1 MTISLAGR
9 CARTGAVGGI
19 ISSSSPAVASRC
31 LWVCAQGVVLSQNV
45 TDPVL
50 GVLGT
55 KLLEQGY
62 GAPGVLAQLTTARAH
77 QEWRQIAVLDGAG
90 HSAVHTGEKGLG
102 LVSTAQGRDCVAA
115 GNMLADEAVVGA
127 MVKGFEAAP
136 QDFISDRLLTALMAG
151 IEAGGEAGPLH
162 SAGMAVHEHDAWPC
176 VDLRIDWTD
185 ASPLTELQSLW
196 QRYRPQM
203 KDYVTRAKDPTQAPS
218 YGVPGDP

>member
-31 LWVCAQGVVLSQNV
+31 LWVGAQGVVLSQNV

-50 GVLGT
+50 GVLGL

-62 GAPGVLAQLTTARAH
+62 GAPGVLAQLATARAH
-77 QEWRQIAVLDGAG
+77 TEWRQIAVLDGGG
-90 HSAVHTGEKGLG
+90 HSAVRTGEKGLG
-102 LVSTAQGRDCVAA
+102 IVATAQGRDCVAA
-115 GNMLADEAVVGA
+115 GNMLADKAVVDA
-127 MVKGFEAAP
+127 MVKGFEVAP
-136 QDFISDRLLTALMAG
+136 QGFIADRLLAALQAC
-151 IEAGGEAGPLH
+151 IDAGGEAGPVH
-162 SAGMAVHEHDAWPC
+162 SAGMTVHEHDVWPC
-176 VDLRIDWTD
+176 VDLRVDWTD
-185 ASPLTELQSLW
+185 ALPLAELQSLW
-196 QRYRPQM
+196 RLYQPQM

>member
-19 ISSSSPAVASRC
+19 ISSSSLAVASRC
-31 LWVCAQGVVLSQNV
+31 LWVSTQGVVLSQNV

-50 GVLGT
+50 GVLGS

-62 GAPGVLAQLTTARAH
+62 DAPGVLATLTAARAH
-77 QEWRQIAVLDGAG
+77 PQWRQIAVLDGGG
-90 HSAVHTGEKGLG
+90 HSAVRTGEKGLG
-102 LVSTAQGRDCVAA
+102 IVSSAQGRDCVAA
-115 GNMLADEAVVGA
+115 GNMLADKAVVDA

-136 QDFISDRLLTALMAG
+136 KDFIADRLLAALKAG
-151 IEAGGEAGPLH
+151 IDAGGEAGPVH
-162 SAGMAVHEHDAWPC
+162 SAGMVVHEHDVWPC

-185 ASPLTELQSLW
+185 ASPLSELESLW
-196 QRYRPQM
+196 RRYQPQM

>member
-31 LWVCAQGVVLSQNV
+31 LWASAQGVVLSQNV

-50 GVLGT
+50 GVLGS

-62 GAPGVLAQLTTARAH
+62 GAPGVLTQLTTARSH
-77 QEWRQIAVLDGAG
+77 PEWRQIAVLDGGG
-90 HSAVHTGEKGLG
+90 HSAVRTGEKGLG
-102 LVSTAQGRDCVAA
+102 IVSTAQGLDCVAA
-115 GNMLADEAVVGA
+115 GNMLADRAVVDA
-127 MVKGFEAAP
+127 MVKAFEAAP
-136 QDFISDRLLTALMAG
+136 QDFIADRLLAALQAG
-151 IEAGGEAGPLH
+151 IDAGGEAGPVH
-162 SAGMAVHEHDAWPC
+162 SAGMVVHEHDVWPC

-185 ASPLTELQSLW
+185 ASPLSELQSLW

-203 KDYVTRAKDPTQAPS
+203 KDYVARAKDPTQAPS